1 MKTIWILGW
10 MSRESTQSYYKNIN
24 EWIRARLWWLHSAEI
39 ILHSVDFQM
48 IEELQHQW
56 NRKELT
62 KIMIANAQRIEHALA
77 DFLVIAT
84 NTMHKTA
91 EAVAASINIPLLH
104 IADPTAQEIQKSN
117 IQTIWLLGTKFTMEQ
132 EFYAGRLEK
141 QWIKVIIPSQKDREI
156 VHNVIYNELCLG
168 NIQESSKDAYISIIN
183 NLELAWAQGIVL
195 WCTEIGLLI
204 QQKDTSIPLF
214 DTTQIHTSAIVDYA
228 LSK

>member
-1 MKTIWILGW
+1 

-24 EWIRARLWWLHSAEI
+24 EGIRARLGGLHSAEI

-48 IEELQHQW
+48 IEELQHQG

-117 IQTIWLLGTKFTMEQ
+117 IQTIGLLGTKFTMEQ

-141 QWIKVIIPSQKDREI
+141 QGIKVIIPSQKDREI

-183 NLELAWAQGIVL
+183 NLELAGAQGIVL
-195 WCTEIGLLI
+195 GCTEIGLLI